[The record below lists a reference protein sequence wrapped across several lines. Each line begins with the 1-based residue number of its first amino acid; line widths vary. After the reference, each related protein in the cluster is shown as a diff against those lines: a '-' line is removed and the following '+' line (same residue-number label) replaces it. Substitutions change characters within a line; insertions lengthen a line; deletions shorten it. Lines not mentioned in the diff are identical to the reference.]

1 MVSQFLQEPRASDG
15 VGRGEGGE
23 DGVGVGAG
31 AGHALVSP
39 DYATAV
45 GFLPPMKRR
54 RLWLSSGHIN
64 SRQGLL
70 K

>member
-15 VGRGEGGE
+15 VGRGGR
-23 DGVGVGAG
+23 GAG

>member
-1 MVSQFLQEPRASDG
+1 MVSQFFQEPRASDG
-15 VGRGEGGE
+15 VGRGEGGG
-23 DGVGVGAG
+23 D
-31 AGHALVSP
+31 ALMSP